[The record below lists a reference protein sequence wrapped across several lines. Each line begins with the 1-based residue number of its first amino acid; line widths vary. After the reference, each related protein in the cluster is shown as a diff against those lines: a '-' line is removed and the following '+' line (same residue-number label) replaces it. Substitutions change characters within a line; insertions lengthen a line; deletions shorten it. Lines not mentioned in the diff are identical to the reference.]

1 MIVRLRDRLL
11 PAAPV
16 LDRAPAIEP
25 GRATADHYR
34 AVDGLRAV
42 AVIAV
47 MVFHLR
53 EGWLPGG
60 LTGVDVFFVI
70 SGFVVTASVAQ
81 RQGGSFGDFVLAF
94 YARRIA
100 RILPALALTV
110 AVSAIA
116 YALFIPSAWLGDTI
130 AKTGLA
136 AIFGL
141 SNLVLAAGDDY
152 FSVKAAFNV
161 FTHTWSLGVE
171 EQFYLL
177 FPLIMYFGSK
187 DAGAAG
193 PRDRRVPILLAL
205 VAASFAAGA
214 LLSATR
220 PTIAFYTLPA
230 RFWELGAGML
240 LCLTRARWT
249 PWLAGA
255 PRVATVIAAASAAL
269 LAAAFVEPLRFG
281 FPVPWALL
289 PVLGT
294 LGLIAVA
301 VASPATPVAR
311 LLATAPCVGTGRISY
326 ALYLWHWP
334 VYVLMR
340 WTVGL
345 ETAAQ
350 GLVAVAATVALATL
364 SYRTVE
370 MPARAWQRA
379 NRHAPA
385 AVVRAGLAVALVL
398 AVATGGMLKF
408 KSAFML
414 GGTRDLATWYPEG
427 RYTVPPQAGCAI
439 AKQVVPR
446 PDGVMTILR
455 PTGCG
460 TPAQGGRL
468 IVAGD
473 SHVGAYERMLWNYA
487 YATGREVRTYW
498 LAGCPMIG
506 LRQEPATGACAAFEA
521 RLADELAEVL
531 TPADIVFLPSL
542 RLPRYVEQWGDSGY
556 AAAASGAPDPD
567 AVAVARSHLRR
578 IAASG
583 ARIVFEAPK
592 PLFKAPPMRC
602 ADWFNATNPVCAPG
616 FAIDRSELEALRAPI
631 LARMAAAM
639 RDLRQVSIW
648 DPFPILCPETTCRAF
663 RDGRP
668 LLFDGDHVSGY
679 ANDVLL
685 PSFAETMEAA
695 FAAAA
700 PRSSAALPAR

>member
-1 MIVRLRDRLL
+1 MRLRDRLL

-249 PWLAGA
+249 PWLAG
-255 PRVATVIAAASAAL
+255 
-269 LAAAFVEPLRFG
+269 
-281 FPVPWALL
+281 
-289 PVLGT
+289 
-294 LGLIAVA
+294 
-301 VASPATPVAR
+301 
-311 LLATAPCVGTGRISY
+311 
-326 ALYLWHWP
+326 
-334 VYVLMR
+334 
-340 WTVGL
+340 
-345 ETAAQ
+345 
-350 GLVAVAATVALATL
+350 
-364 SYRTVE
+364 
-370 MPARAWQRA
+370 
-379 NRHAPA
+379 
-385 AVVRAGLAVALVL
+385 
-398 AVATGGMLKF
+398 
-408 KSAFML
+408 
-414 GGTRDLATWYPEG
+414 
-427 RYTVPPQAGCAI
+427 
-439 AKQVVPR
+439 
-446 PDGVMTILR
+446 
-455 PTGCG
+455 
-460 TPAQGGRL
+460 
-468 IVAGD
+468 
-473 SHVGAYERMLWNYA
+473 
-487 YATGREVRTYW
+487 
-498 LAGCPMIG
+498 
-506 LRQEPATGACAAFEA
+506 
-521 RLADELAEVL
+521 
-531 TPADIVFLPSL
+531 
-542 RLPRYVEQWGDSGY
+542 
-556 AAAASGAPDPD
+556 
-567 AVAVARSHLRR
+567 
-578 IAASG
+578 
-583 ARIVFEAPK
+583 
-592 PLFKAPPMRC
+592 
-602 ADWFNATNPVCAPG
+602 
-616 FAIDRSELEALRAPI
+616 
-631 LARMAAAM
+631 
-639 RDLRQVSIW
+639 
-648 DPFPILCPETTCRAF
+648 
-663 RDGRP
+663 
-668 LLFDGDHVSGY
+668 
-679 ANDVLL
+679 
-685 PSFAETMEAA
+685 
-695 FAAAA
+695 
-700 PRSSAALPAR
+700 